1 MKLKYQE
8 TFAAS
13 LLTGAHPGRSLAFQA
28 ATTAVF
34 DAVTREERELL
45 DAVSLPPV
53 LHP

>member
-1 MKLKYQE
+1 MPPP
-8 TFAAS
+8 ADRSAS
-13 LLTGAHPGRSLAFQA
+13 GPIVGIQA